1 MKQLIDK
8 IILTENTI
16 LEDQRRHILVQV
28 PPQFAINPDRP
39 YYHNNIID
47 YSVNFT
53 HMKYALNHVW
63 MLYILQTNNG

>member
-28 PPQFAINPDRP
+28 PPQFAINPYRP
-39 YYHNNIID
+39 YYHDNVID
-47 YSVNFT
+47 YSANFT
-53 HMKYALNHVW
+53 HMKYALNHV
-63 MLYILQTNNG
+63 